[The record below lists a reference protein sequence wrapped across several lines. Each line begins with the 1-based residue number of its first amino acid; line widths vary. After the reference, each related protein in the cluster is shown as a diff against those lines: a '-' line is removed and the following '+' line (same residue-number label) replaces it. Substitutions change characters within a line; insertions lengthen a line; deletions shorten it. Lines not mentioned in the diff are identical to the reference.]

1 MALDT
6 VDMHRWEVQSDA
18 GDRIVRV
25 ACEAMPQYRVPHGLD
40 SDVTAALIN
49 LYFEQGEPDDGTLIT
64 SVSQLIRLCGWHN
77 NGNYIASLRESLKR
91 LHTSSFTISGGWRDF
106 PNRRWTHASFHFI
119 ERLSFSTADQA
130 TAFDLRSI
138 ITLRL
143 AEDIVAS
150 LRSGYVKPLDMEF
163 MGTLTR
169 PRTRVLYR
177 VLDAARYNVD
187 EPDLPLPHLEV
198 NVLTWADQCKIPSQ
212 DEAWRVI
219 KALNGSHEELK
230 KKGYLRNVTISGRGR
245 FQTILYEFSQDY
257 SPIDPVLARRFRT
270 YGVAD
275 GVARRLVR
283 DKGRTFLLASM
294 DRFDQLVK
302 RQVLVVKKSPAAAL
316 MHLIAH
322 PDDYPYPPQEPLRK
336 AVITRVDS
344 LSGGPAVDH
353 AAQFEG
359 LSPELAAERLIAY
372 LSPHYRKLWGVAELD
387 ALRHGVMCGALQAA
401 DVARAGISAVAQF
414 KREAFVQA
422 LREQLSLD

>member
-6 VDMHRWEVQSDA
+6 VDMDRWDVQFDA
-18 GDRIVRV
+18 GDRLVRV
-25 ACEAMPQYRVPHGLD
+25 SCEAMPKYRVPHGLD

-49 LYFEQGEPDDGTLIT
+49 LYFEQGEPDDGTLVT
-64 SVSQLIRLCGWHN
+64 SVGQLIRLCGWHN
-77 NGNYIASLRESLKR
+77 NGNYISSLRESLKR

-119 ERLSFSTADQA
+119 ERLSFSTPDQA
-130 TAFDLRSI
+130 STFDLRSI

-177 VLDAARYNVD
+177 VLDAARYKVD
-187 EPDLPLPHLEV
+187 EPDMPLTHLEV

-219 KALNGSHEELK
+219 KALNGPHEELK

-245 FQTILYEFSQDY
+245 SQKILYEFSEDY
-257 SPIDPVLARRFRT
+257 SPIDPVLARRFRG

-283 DKGRTFLLASM
+283 DKGRAFLIASM
-294 DRFDQLVK
+294 DRFDLLVK

-322 PDDYPYPPQEPLRK
+322 PDDYPYPAQEASPRSAPARMDPLL
-336 AVITRVDS
+336 VI
-344 LSGGPAVDH
+344 PEVDH
-353 AAQFEG
+353 SAQFEG
-359 LSPELAAERLIAY
+359 LSPEMAAERLIAY
-372 LSPHYRKLWGVAELD
+372 LNPHYRKLWGVAELD
-387 ALRHGVMCGALQAA
+387 ALRHAVASGTVQAG
-401 DVARAGISAVAQF
+401 DQARAGITAVTQL
-414 KREAFVQA
+414 KREAFVQS
-422 LREQLSLD
+422 LRDELFQE